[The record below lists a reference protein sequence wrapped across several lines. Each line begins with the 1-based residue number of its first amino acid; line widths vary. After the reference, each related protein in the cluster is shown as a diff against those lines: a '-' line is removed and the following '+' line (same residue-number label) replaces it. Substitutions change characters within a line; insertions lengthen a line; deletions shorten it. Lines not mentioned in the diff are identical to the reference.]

1 MNLLFRVLAW
11 FAALPYVVVAFLV
24 LTGVASWSAVLYV
37 LAAGVLLGGLATL
50 PLPEKPR
57 GRRRGVS
64 RAAAAAIVAIALI
77 RTFTAARGRTLE
89 LTDGDG
95 GSARIVDRV
104 VD

>member
-11 FAALPYVVVAFLV
+11 FAALPYVILAWLV

-37 LAAGVLLGGLATL
+37 VAGGVLLGGLATL

-57 GRRRGVS
+57 RRPRGVS
-64 RAAAAAIVAIALI
+64 RGAVAAMVAIALI
-77 RTFTAARGRTLE
+77 RTCTASRGRTLE

-95 GSARIVDRV
+95 ASARL
-104 VD
+104 